1 MVIVYLQFTHN
12 CVSVKE
18 RELKQKV
25 NFFNNNNAEKETEKC
40 MKYEFYKN
48 AK

>member
-25 NFFNNNNAEKETEKC
+25 NFFNNNNAEKETKRH
-40 MKYEFYKN
+40 MKYKSL
-48 AK
+48 